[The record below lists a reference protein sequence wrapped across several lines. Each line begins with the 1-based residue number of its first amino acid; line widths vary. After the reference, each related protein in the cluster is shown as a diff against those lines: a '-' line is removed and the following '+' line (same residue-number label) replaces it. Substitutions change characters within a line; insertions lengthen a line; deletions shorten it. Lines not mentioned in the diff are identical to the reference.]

1 MLFSKLNTFVN
12 SLKKRGVW
20 ATLQFVLYEYLF
32 DFLHKV
38 NTRGYVDLTTLNV
51 TTDIKYATIY
61 QGSNYYILNKFFK
74 IYQKLVKNST
84 VIDFGSGKG
93 RILILAIK
101 YGAKSCIGVE
111 FAKELIDI
119 SLTNLESYKL
129 NNSLKTEIE
138 LIHDSAL
145 NYEFDETEDFI
156 FFYNPFNE
164 KILNPILQKILQ
176 LHTRPFIV
184 YINPVH
190 KELFT
195 NEFEEVDNFNNDLIV
210 YQKKAVDDFTQ

>member
-1 MLFSKLNTFVN
+1 MISHLKVLVN
-12 SLKKRGVW
+12 SFKKRGIFN
-20 ATLQFVLYEYLF
+20 TINFILYEFLF
-32 DFLHKV
+32 DYTHSVKT
-38 NTRGYVDLTTLNV
+38 NGYIELNDLNIFQNREDAT
-51 TTDIKYATIY
+51 KYQA
-61 QGSNYYILNKFFK
+61 SSYYILNKFFK
-74 IYQKLVKNST
+74 KYKEMVYDSS

-93 RILILAIK
+93 RILILAMR
-101 YGAKSCIGVE
+101 YGAKKCIGVE

-119 SLTNLESYKL
+119 SVTNVESYKL
-129 NNSLKTEIE
+129 NNSLQTEIE

-145 NYEFDETEDFI
+145 NYEFDETENFI

-176 LHTRPFIV
+176 LHTRPLIV

-190 KELFT
+190 KELFA

-210 YQKKAVDDFTQ
+210 YQKKASR